1 MATTQPPTPSVTLC
15 RGCCCG
21 TSTKHPDTD
30 HAGQVERLQRA
41 VGVEQVRIVPDCL
54 GSCERSNVVVVT
66 PSSIGRLFGGRPTW
80 VGGVLDD
87 DRMDDLTDWIR
98 AGGPGLAAP
107 SPQLSQRIFHRPH
120 AAGAG

>member
-1 MATTQPPTPSVTLC
+1 MPSVTLC

-21 TSTKHPDTD
+21 TSIKHPDTD
-30 HAGQVERLQRA
+30 HAGQVHRLQLVAGCDR
-41 VGVEQVRIVPDCL
+41 VRVVADCL

-87 DRMDDLTDWIR
+87 DRMGALSDWIR
-98 AGGPGLAAP
+98 AGGPGLAVP
-107 SPQLSQRIFHRPH
+107 SAHLMAGIFPRPST
-120 AAGAG
+120 AGTG